1 MVNMLYSAYTFG
13 EWSRWTTRRPT
24 KESEVNMGRTSDAK
38 EKLVDVA
45 FELLWDNSY
54 GGVSVDQI
62 CERAGV
68 NKGSFYHF
76 FGTKADLAVSA
87 YQEHWRQKQPE
98 MDRLFSAQVPPLER
112 LSKWCTFVY
121 ESQKQKSEKY
131 GHVCGCPYSSIG
143 AEIATQDDKIRVK
156 VEELMERGTKYV
168 ESAISD
174 AKREGMVMVTDPKA
188 AARQVY
194 SYVLGTVLSAKIQN
208 NVEVLK
214 NIEPTVMAIIGAK
227 SAVAA

>member
-1 MVNMLYSAYTFG
+1 MVPVDNS
-13 EWSRWTTRRPT
+13 PT
-24 KESEVNMGRTSDAK
+24 KQRNEDNMGRTSDAK
-38 EKLVDVA
+38 EKLLDVA
-45 FELLWDNSY
+45 FELIWDNSY

-76 FGTKADLAVSA
+76 FGTKADLAVAA

-98 MDRLFSAQVPPLER
+98 MDRLFSAQSPPLER
-112 LSKWCTFVY
+112 LSKWCDFVY
-121 ESQKQKSEKY
+121 TSQKEKSLKY

-143 AEIATQDDKIRVK
+143 AELATQDDKIRLK

-168 ESAISD
+168 ESAIAD
-174 AKREGMVMVTDPKA
+174 AKREGTVTASDPKA